1 MGVKGPYHHVHLV
14 SHDPRATA
22 DWYVQNLDG
31 RISQQGIVRG
41 SMSVR
46 LQLGEA
52 RLNIRAPRPGE
63 TIVTRGEGSLV
74 GIDHFALSV
83 DELEQM
89 AGNLEK
95 NGVKI
100 VEPIFTTP
108 DGGRALFIEGPD
120 RVLIEIIE
128 IPSSQVRPASC

>member
-14 SHDPRATA
+14 SYDPRATA

-31 RISQQGIVRG
+31 RISQQAVVRG
-41 SMSVR
+41 SMAVR

-52 RLNIRAPRPGE
+52 RLNIRAPRMGE
-63 TIVTRGEGSLV
+63 TIVTPREGSRI

-83 DELEQM
+83 NELEQM
-89 AGNLEK
+89 AGKLEK

-120 RVLIEIIE
+120 KVLIEFLE
-128 IPSSQVRPASC
+128 MSSSRV

>member
-1 MGVKGPYHHVHLV
+1 MAVKGPFHHVHLV
-14 SHDPRATA
+14 SQDPRATA
-22 DWYVQNLDG
+22 QWYVQHLGG
-31 RISQQGIVRG
+31 RISQEADVRG
-41 SMSVR
+41 SMRVR

-63 TIVTRGEGSLV
+63 TLVTPGEGKLI

-83 DELEQM
+83 DELEGM
-89 AGNLEK
+89 MGKLEK

-108 DGGRALFIEGPD
+108 DGGRAFFIEGPD
-120 RVLIEIIE
+120 GVLIEIME
-128 IPSSQVRPASC
+128 VS

>member
-1 MGVKGPYHHVHLV
+1 MSVKGPYHHVHLV
-14 SHDPRATA
+14 TDDPRAIA
-22 DWYVQNLDG
+22 DWYVRNLDG
-31 RISQQGIVRG
+31 RISQEVNVRG
-41 SMSVR
+41 SMMVR

-52 RLNIRAPRPGE
+52 LLNIRAPRPGE
-63 TIVTRGEGSLV
+63 TIIAPQEGSLI

-83 DELEQM
+83 DEIEQM
-89 AGNLEK
+89 AAKFEK

-120 RVLIEIIE
+120 KVLIEILE
-128 IPSSQVRPASC
+128 VPSS